1 MGILLLF
8 VKSTAAPMMNLLIS
22 SSFVIYCAM
31 ALPNK
36 DVFNQHQHNHHHHH
50 HHADEE
56 HGAIESA
63 PSEIV
68 TLNFISSEPAESLY
82 SAPSAS
88 ADSLYSA
95 PSESADSLYSAP
107 SETIDALYSAPSD
120 TFDTDIDYSFPA
132 IVFTKSDASTDDSY
146 KYSSTKDYSS
156 TRASVNSSPTNLV
169 KSFS

>member
-1 MGILLLF
+1 
-8 VKSTAAPMMNLLIS
+8 MNLLIS
-22 SSFVIYCAM
+22 SFFVIHCAM

-36 DVFNQHQHNHHHHH
+36 DVFNQHHHH

-63 PSEIV
+63 PSEVV

-107 SETIDALYSAPSD
+107 SETIDALYSAPSEAVDTLYSAPSD
-120 TFDTDIDYSFPA
+120 TFDTEVDYNFPA
-132 IVFTKSDASTDDSY
+132 IVFTKSDASKDDSY
-146 KYSSTKDYSS
+146 NAKDYS
-156 TRASVNSSPTNLV
+156 
-169 KSFS
+169 